1 MTTVINIPLNDIRHL
16 FLEPDCDPFKD
27 RNLTIS
33 GLDYAVKQ
41 LRAKPLPE
49 QVQLNLELSKGTADV
64 AEVKDA
70 LHRHCMNIVKDK
82 EEESC
87 YLSSQIESNFKRAIL
102 PFLVMIIAI
111 GSIMYHLMD
120 ERSRIMQIMI
130 VLLNNLL
137 IIMGWVL
144 IWIPAEMFLYEA
156 PRLKKEI
163 ALYNLLAN
171 ANIHLKEPN

>member
-1 MTTVINIPLNDIRHL
+1 MIKEIDIPLNDIRHL
-16 FLEPDCDPFKD
+16 FLEPNCDPFTD

-33 GLDYAVKQ
+33 GLDYAIKQ

-49 QVQLNLELSKGTADV
+49 QIKLNLIVPNAVNPEDVKTAL
-64 AEVKDA
+64 K
-70 LHRHCMNIVKDK
+70 RHCLNIIKDK
-82 EEESC
+82 EEEAC
-87 YLSSQIESNFKRAIL
+87 YLNSQIESNFKRAFL
-102 PFLVMIIAI
+102 PFLIMIIAV

-120 ERSRIMQIMI
+120 ERSRFLQILM
-130 VLLNNLL
+130 VLLNNCL

-144 IWIPAEMFLYEA
+144 IWIPAEMFLYDA

-171 ANIHLKEPN
+171 AEVNIN